1 MGDCLLQGRFVQLLV
16 GRILQKGGKLSQAVG
31 NFGHS
36 VLVVVIGHIQ
46 IKVGDAV
53 MLRQPPEGQVVGI
66 AGNGG
71 AGSEQ
76 RLARRAGKPHAQQS
90 FVVAAQRGADA
101 CALGIMDK
109 AALGCGTVQVTGG
122 GFGKHR
128 QQVEGVQQF
137 TGHKDIDQRRPLRV
151 GQGRNHGVHGDLCRI
166 LPRGGELFF
175 RGKQQLH
182 ILGAVAQQQQLAGK
196 LRLGNGVIHQL
207 AKAVNDIWHRGY
219 PFST

>member
-16 GRILQKGGKLSQAVG
+16 GRILQKGGELSQAVG

-76 RLARRAGKPHAQQS
+76 RLAAVPESPMPSK
-90 FVVAAQRGADA
+90 
-101 CALGIMDK
+101 AL
-109 AALGCGTVQVTGG
+109 
-122 GFGKHR
+122 
-128 QQVEGVQQF
+128 
-137 TGHKDIDQRRPLRV
+137 
-151 GQGRNHGVHGDLCRI
+151 
-166 LPRGGELFF
+166 
-175 RGKQQLH
+175 
-182 ILGAVAQQQQLAGK
+182 
-196 LRLGNGVIHQL
+196 
-207 AKAVNDIWHRGY
+207 
-219 PFST
+219 